1 MLSWDSQELLGG
13 SMWRRGES
21 VLCEC
26 LAYGLWD
33 HNKAVLNVCEDA
45 KLRLQAEELV
55 LWQEGAG
62 AW

>member
-13 SMWRRGES
+13 SMWLRGES

-33 HNKAVLNVCEDA
+33 HNKAVLNRVRGCEA
-45 KLRLQAEELV
+45 SP
-55 LWQEGAG
+55 AG
-62 AW
+62 